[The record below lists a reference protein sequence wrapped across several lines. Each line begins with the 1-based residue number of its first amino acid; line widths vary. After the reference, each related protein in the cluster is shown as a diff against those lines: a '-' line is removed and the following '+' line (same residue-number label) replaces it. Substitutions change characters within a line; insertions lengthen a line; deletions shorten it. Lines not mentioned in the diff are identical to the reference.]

1 MAGQGARRQ
10 VLGELGA
17 VSPSSPHLAIKSGE
31 LNGCTRQPALSVT
44 SSALNYPGL
53 KKKRTILIMW
63 LEILIPEI
71 KFYELRI
78 ARHPVFLTFP
88 VSHTVF

>member
-53 KKKRTILIMW
+53 KKKKDHPHYVVGNPHTRDKIL
-63 LEILIPEI
+63 
-71 KFYELRI
+71 
-78 ARHPVFLTFP
+78 
-88 VSHTVF
+88 